1 MTMAYFPFFVDIEG
15 KGCLIAG
22 GGTVACRKA
31 LTLMDYGPDII
42 VVSPQVTSEMERL
55 IKESGGK
62 LAWRCR
68 EFEESDLENMDF
80 VIAATSDEGL
90 NRQISNWCRER
101 KIPVNVAD
109 IQEEC
114 SFIFP
119 ALIKDGGIT
128 VGISTGGSAPALAH
142 YLKEKLKEAI
152 PKGLGGLANQLGSY
166 REMVRERVNSHHVR
180 RSIFSTMTEEGI
192 RQGKYTREQAEELI
206 ERKLAEHE
214 K

>member
-1 MTMAYFPFFVDIEG
+1 MLDCRRRN
-15 KGCLIAG
+15 GCLPQGFDTHGLWPGYYCCISPG
-22 GGTVACRKA
+22 DFTDGTA
-31 LTLMDYGPDII
+31 DQG
-42 VVSPQVTSEMERL
+42 ER
-55 IKESGGK
+55 GK
-62 LAWRCR
+62 LTWRCR

-90 NRQISNWCRER
+90 NRQISIWCRER

-119 ALIKDGGIT
+119 ALIKDGEIT
-128 VGISTGGSAPALAH
+128 VGISTGGSAPTLAH

-152 PKGLGGLANQLGSY
+152 PKGLGGLAKQLGSY
-166 REMVRERVNSHHVR
+166 RDMVRKRVDSLPVR
-180 RSIFSTMTEEGI
+180 RSIFRTMTEEGI
-192 RQGKYTREQAEELI
+192 RQGEYTREQAEELI